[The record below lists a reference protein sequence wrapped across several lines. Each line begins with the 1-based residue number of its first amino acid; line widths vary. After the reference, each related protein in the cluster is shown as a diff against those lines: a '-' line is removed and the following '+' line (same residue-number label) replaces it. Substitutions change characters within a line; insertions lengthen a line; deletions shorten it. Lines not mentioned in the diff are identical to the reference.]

1 MGSEFHLTLSKQ
13 ERIKIPG
20 AGDEKRVLL
29 ENLIRQAGL
38 WEQLSL
44 LDWRALDRA
53 IKSRQLEPQLLRQ
66 LSELVKQEITI
77 SLHPGKNP
85 GPED

>member
-1 MGSEFHLTLSKQ
+1 
-13 ERIKIPG
+13 
-20 AGDEKRVLL
+20 L